1 MLSTRYKTDVV
12 LKVPLF
18 TPYPEYRCQ
27 HELLADF
34 HLRILSFLEVQNVR
48 SLYRLHRTPETSAF
62 GFDGQFSVVALD
74 SGLMDRQDAI
84 GMSVVSLK
92 GELERLGALQFK

>member
-1 MLSTRYKTDVV
+1 MLSTRYKIDVV

-34 HLRILSFLEVQNVR
+34 HLRILSFLEIQNVR
-48 SLYRLHRTPETSAF
+48 SLYRLHRTPETSVF